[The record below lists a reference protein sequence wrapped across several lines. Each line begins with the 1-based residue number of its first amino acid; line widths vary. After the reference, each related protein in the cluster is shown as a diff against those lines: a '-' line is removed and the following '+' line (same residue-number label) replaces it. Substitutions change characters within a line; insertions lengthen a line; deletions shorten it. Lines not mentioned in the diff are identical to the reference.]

1 MTKVIYNPKFPAF
14 DRDEFLTP
22 FDRMFDQIVSTQFPE
37 IEKQIGVKPFK
48 GTAYPKINVYEW
60 DTKVGVIAEL
70 YLEKRG
76 SRNVA
81 LARINEIVK
90 SKSNLSLLGRQKE
103 VLVVSLHV
111 LSKVNNQNE
120 ELSV

>member
-1 MTKVIYNPKFPAF
+1 MSSKK
-14 DRDEFLTP
+14 TP
-22 FDRMFDQIVSTQFPE
+22 LSEEPFGIKSMERLDVGDLVQWSELGPNGYQQ
-37 IEKQIGVKPFK
+37 EK
-48 GTAYPKINVYEW
+48 
-60 DTKVGVIAEL
+60 KVGVIAEL

-81 LARINEIVK
+81 LAKINEIVK
-90 SKSNLSLLGRQKE
+90 SKNNLSLLGRQKE

-111 LSKVNNQNE
+111 LSIVSNQNE

>member
-1 MTKVIYNPKFPAF
+1 LWRRAKESNMSSKK
-14 DRDEFLTP
+14 TP
-22 FDRMFDQIVSTQFPE
+22 LSEEPFGIRSMERLDIGDLVQWSELGPNGYQQ
-37 IEKQIGVKPFK
+37 EK
-48 GTAYPKINVYEW
+48 
-60 DTKVGVIAEL
+60 KVGVIAEL

-90 SKSNLSLLGRQKE
+90 SKNNLSLLGKQKE

-111 LSKVNNQNE
+111 LSKVSNQNE

>member
-1 MTKVIYNPKFPAF
+1 MSSKK
-14 DRDEFLTP
+14 TP
-22 FDRMFDQIVSTQFPE
+22 LSEAPFGIRSMERLDIGDLVQWSELGPNGYQQ
-37 IEKQIGVKPFK
+37 EK
-48 GTAYPKINVYEW
+48 
-60 DTKVGVIAEL
+60 KVGVIAEL

-81 LARINEIVK
+81 LAKINEIVK
-90 SKSNLSLLGRQKE
+90 SKNNLSLLGSQKE

>member
-1 MTKVIYNPKFPAF
+1 MSSKK
-14 DRDEFLTP
+14 TP
-22 FDRMFDQIVSTQFPE
+22 LSEEPFGIKSMERLDVGDLVQWSELGPNGYQQ
-37 IEKQIGVKPFK
+37 EK
-48 GTAYPKINVYEW
+48 
-60 DTKVGVIAEL
+60 KVGVIAEL
-70 YLEKRG
+70 YLEKSG

-90 SKSNLSLLGRQKE
+90 SKNNLSLLGKQKE

-111 LSKVNNQNE
+111 LSKVSNQNE

>member
-1 MTKVIYNPKFPAF
+1 MSSKK
-14 DRDEFLTP
+14 TP
-22 FDRMFDQIVSTQFPE
+22 LSEEPFGIKSMERLDVGDLVQWSELGPNGYEQ
-37 IEKQIGVKPFK
+37 EK
-48 GTAYPKINVYEW
+48 KI
-60 DTKVGVIAEL
+60 GVIAEL

-81 LARINEIVK
+81 LAKINEIVK

-111 LSKVNNQNE
+111 LSKVSKQNE
-120 ELSV
+120 LLSV

>member
-1 MTKVIYNPKFPAF
+1 MSSKK
-14 DRDEFLTP
+14 TP
-22 FDRMFDQIVSTQFPE
+22 LNEEPFGIKSMERLDVGDLVQWSELGPNGYQQ
-37 IEKQIGVKPFK
+37 EK
-48 GTAYPKINVYEW
+48 
-60 DTKVGVIAEL
+60 KVGVIAEL

-81 LARINEIVK
+81 LAKINEIVK
-90 SKSNLSLLGRQKE
+90 SKSNLSLLGCQKE

>member
-1 MTKVIYNPKFPAF
+1 MSSKK
-14 DRDEFLTP
+14 TP
-22 FDRMFDQIVSTQFPE
+22 LSEEPFGIKSMERLDVGDLVQWSELGPNGYQQ
-37 IEKQIGVKPFK
+37 EK
-48 GTAYPKINVYEW
+48 
-60 DTKVGVIAEL
+60 KVGVIAEL

-81 LARINEIVK
+81 LAKINEIVK
-90 SKSNLSLLGRQKE
+90 SKNNLSLLGRQKE

-111 LSKVNNQNE
+111 LSKVSNQNE

>member
-1 MTKVIYNPKFPAF
+1 MSSKK
-14 DRDEFLTP
+14 TP
-22 FDRMFDQIVSTQFPE
+22 LNEEPFGIRSMERLDIGDLVQWSELGPNGYQQ
-37 IEKQIGVKPFK
+37 EK
-48 GTAYPKINVYEW
+48 
-60 DTKVGVIAEL
+60 KVGVIAEL

-90 SKSNLSLLGRQKE
+90 SKNNLSLLGKQKE
-103 VLVVSLHV
+103 VLVVRLHV
-111 LSKVNNQNE
+111 LSKVSNQNE

>member
-1 MTKVIYNPKFPAF
+1 VQWSELGPNGY
-14 DRDEFLTP
+14 
-22 FDRMFDQIVSTQFPE
+22 QQ
-37 IEKQIGVKPFK
+37 EK
-48 GTAYPKINVYEW
+48 
-60 DTKVGVIAEL
+60 KVGVIAEL

-90 SKSNLSLLGRQKE
+90 SKNNLSLLGKQKE

-111 LSKVNNQNE
+111 LSKVSNQNE